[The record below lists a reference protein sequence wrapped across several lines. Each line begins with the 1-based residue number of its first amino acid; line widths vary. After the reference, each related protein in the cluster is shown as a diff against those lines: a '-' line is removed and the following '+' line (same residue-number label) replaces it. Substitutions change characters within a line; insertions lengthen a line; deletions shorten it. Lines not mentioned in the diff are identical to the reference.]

1 MTMVPFLHAAAVGD
15 RFIALLERHNIHPP
29 IKSKLERE
37 LLSLTHLLSVTKDPN
52 RAPTRSQP
60 ETMRAAAGIHDLAAK
75 VLSVETI
82 SEFDQFVPHLRLI
95 GEGKIPAASIAQNAA
110 SAQSDDTSRKFA
122 ELYLGCL
129 VAHIGTNV
137 RLDSPTNAKGD
148 NPDIIFTLEP
158 LEQPAKDWA
167 IAIKTIS
174 SKSGQTIFERIAEA
188 AAQIDSDKCKA
199 DVGIVVINT
208 KSALDHDALWNTCF
222 PTLEDAAEALRSQVV
237 ALTAAVDHNRPADE
251 WRAVFSGR
259 VVSPVLFLAQ
269 TVVLLHTAAGTNTP
283 TALKMLICHDPC
295 PMDPVAHGLAKHM
308 NELMQRILLGMP
320 GAQGQLPT

>member
-1 MTMVPFLHAAAVGD
+1 MTMVPFSHAAAVAD
-15 RFIALLERHNIHPP
+15 RFIALLAGHNISPP
-29 IKSKLERE
+29 IKSKLEDE
-37 LLSLTHLLSVTKDPN
+37 FLSLEHLLAVTKDPN
-52 RAPTRSQP
+52 RVPTRSQA

-75 VLSVETI
+75 VLSIETI
-82 SEFDQFVPHLRLI
+82 SEFDQFMPHLRLI
-95 GEGKIPAASIAQNAA
+95 SEGKIPAASIVQNAA
-110 SAQSDDTSRKFA
+110 SVQSDDTSRKFA

-158 LEQPAKDWA
+158 YGQAAKDWA

-174 SKSGQTIFERIAEA
+174 SKSGQTIFERIAEG
-188 AAQIDSDKCKA
+188 AAQIDSDKCMA
-199 DVGIVVINT
+199 DIGIVVINT
-208 KSALDHDALWNTCF
+208 KSALDHDALWNTSF
-222 PTLEDAAEALRSQVV
+222 PTLEDAADALKSQVL
-237 ALTAAVDHNRPADE
+237 ALTASVDHNRPAEE
-251 WRAVFSGR
+251 WQAVFSGR

-269 TVVLLHTAAGTNTP
+269 TVVLLRTSAGTNIP
-283 TALKMLICHDPC
+283 TALKMLVCHDPH
-295 PMDPVAHGLAKHM
+295 PMDPVAHGLANHM